1 MSLIEREKLLRL
13 AALTTRLNDFGNDDF
28 LEPLDL
34 LLEGYRTTANLNLK
48 GSLAAQ
54 VYLHRMLCNR
64 LRLNDYLNK
73 YPTVSRLPI
82 ESPIFILGLP
92 RTGSTML
99 HEVLACHPDLRAPI
113 FWEAT
118 FVPGLS
124 ILDRCRQLITSLQ
137 ISAVNLLSPRFKS
150 VHKLGTFSPHECITL
165 QALSLR
171 TMQFHAA
178 HDVSHYNAWLETC
191 DWQPAYDMHRSYL
204 QWLQF
209 NGAGERWVLKA
220 PGHLLSIEA
229 LNNTYPNAT
238 FIQLH
243 RNPKE
248 VIPSMAS
255 LFLHLR
261 APFTRSVDRKQIGDD
276 VARQW
281 QLALNSTMRQRQSDK
296 ALDSR
301 FLDLRYSELTENP
314 IENLSRI
321 LNFCGL
327 RNDDS
332 IIDAFQNYL
341 DQHPKGK
348 HGTHRY
354 SLEQFGLSDNVLG
367 YLFAD
372 YNRQYA
378 F

>member
-99 HEVLACHPDLRAPI
+99 HEILACHPDLRAPI

-314 IENLSRI
+314 IGNLSRI

-348 HGTHRY
+348 HGTHQY
-354 SLEQFGLSDNVLG
+354 SLEQFGLSDNVLRH
-367 YLFAD
+367 LFAD